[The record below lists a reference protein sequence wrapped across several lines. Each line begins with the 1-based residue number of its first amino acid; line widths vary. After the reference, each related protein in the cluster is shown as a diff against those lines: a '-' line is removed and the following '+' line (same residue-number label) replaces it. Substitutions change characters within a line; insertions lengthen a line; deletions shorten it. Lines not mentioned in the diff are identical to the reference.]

1 MLEEID
7 KQKEV
12 NSQHENEITTLL
24 NFNERLLQIID
35 KEMNNANKDNAS
47 LQPISERS
55 ERDSDLVA
63 PISASIKPRKFD
75 GNTKSER
82 GFPTHQSLIDRPHL
96 SGNKLDFFK
105 K

>member
-1 MLEEID
+1 
-7 KQKEV
+7 
-12 NSQHENEITTLL
+12 
-24 NFNERLLQIID
+24 
-35 KEMNNANKDNAS
+35 MNNANKDNVS

-82 GFPTHQSLIDRPHL
+82 GGYHTTQSLIDRPHL